1 MIELYSQAGAI
12 AAVTETVEYIF
23 DMVKANPDED
33 YFELAQAAVYLQVA
47 VDRLVWM
54 FNELSNRREE

>member
-1 MIELYSQAGAI
+1 MIDQYSQAGAI

-33 YFELAQAAVYLQVA
+33 YFELAQEAVYLQVA